1 MDYQLNGTP
10 YCREII
16 RWAFDEKELNAVAE
30 VYELTDMFLV
40 VALKDKK
47 EKGVTL
53 EQVKP
58 YIESQV
64 KMEKKAEILMEKA
77 NKLLT
82 NKTIENF
89 ATAAN
94 VTIDSA
100 MAVDFASPYFAAAGP
115 V

>member
-1 MDYQLNGTP
+1 M
-10 YCREII
+10 
-16 RWAFDEKELNAVAE
+16 
-30 VYELTDMFLV
+30 YELTDMFLV

-47 EKGVTL
+47 EKGVMTL

-64 KMEKKAEILMEKA
+64 KMEKKAEILMVKA
-77 NKLLT
+77 NKLLAR

-100 MAVDFASPYFAAAGP
+100 IAVDFASPYFAAAENG
-115 V
+115 